1 MLCYKLL
8 PPKHIIALC
17 WSESI
22 ESISHMQ
29 KKKLFF
35 TYVKCRDKNYCSFV
49 ILPRSILFL
58 LVAYN
63 VYNALLQIFFN
74 VTRESFHAK
83 KRKNF
88 VVKKYSIS
96 EGRRK
101 LIE

>member
-35 TYVKCRDKNYCSFV
+35 TYVKCHDKNYCNFRYFTSF
-49 ILPRSILFL
+49 ILFL
-58 LVAYN
+58 LVAHN

-83 KRKNF
+83 RGR
-88 VVKKYSIS
+88 IS
-96 EGRRK
+96 
-101 LIE
+101 